1 MNLTSVDSAKF
12 PLCLVFWVWCRNK
25 DQRPAWLR
33 KWQQAWIPLTEWG
46 FIELLSAAKPLFK
59 RSEQTTET
67 NKWCFG
73 VHAIN
78 TFFNLLTSLWP
89 VNMTEDHFKPCE
101 LRKNTVKQLKPGLCE
116 ISDSNN
122 ISFRSVICICVW
134 LGLILKIPKQTKFR
148 QHFQINNIS
157 VKEKNKE

>member
-1 MNLTSVDSAKF
+1 M
-12 PLCLVFWVWCRNK
+12 FWGSCHQYFFQSFN
-25 DQRPAWLR
+25 Q
-33 KWQQAWIPLTEWG
+33 
-46 FIELLSAAKPLFK
+46 
-59 RSEQTTET
+59 SESRRDRVE
-67 NKWCFG
+67 
-73 VHAIN
+73 I
-78 TFFNLLTSLWP
+78 LWP
-89 VNMTEDHFKPCE
+89 VNMTEDHFKPCK
-101 LRKNTVKQLKPGLCE
+101 LRKSTVKQLKPGLCE